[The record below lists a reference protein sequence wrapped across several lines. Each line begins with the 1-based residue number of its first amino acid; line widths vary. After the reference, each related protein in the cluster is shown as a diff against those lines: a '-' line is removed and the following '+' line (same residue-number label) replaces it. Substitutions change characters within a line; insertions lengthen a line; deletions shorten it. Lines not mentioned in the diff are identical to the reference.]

1 MTTVAAKPKT
11 SPFHYPE
18 FVLLSL
24 SRFTGTLGWQML
36 GVAIGWQIYEIT
48 HDPFAIGLVGL
59 SQFLPSVI
67 LVLFAGQLADQ
78 MDRKKIMAITHSIG
92 AFVGA
97 VLMLGEM
104 DAFVTPALIYACAA
118 LLGIARIFGAP
129 AMQALLPNSVPPDQF
144 SKAVAFNSSMFQVG
158 TILGPALAGALFYFG
173 AATVFCVAALLMAL
187 ASFLNTQMKTTTAI
201 VKRPLTLENLFAGI
215 LFIKERPILLG
226 AISLDLFAVLFASV
240 IALLPVYAKD
250 ILHIGPQGLGLLRCA
265 PAIGAV
271 AMSLWLAKHGLRAN
285 AGRNMFLSI
294 IVFAVVTII
303 FGISTN
309 VYLSFAMLALL
320 GCADMVSVY
329 VRTHMMQMNTPDE
342 MRGRVASVNML
353 FITTSN
359 ELGDFE
365 SGAMAA
371 WLGTVPAVVVGGVL
385 SLVVAGIIAWR
396 VPSLRNLKT
405 LEEVK

>member
-1 MTTVAAKPKT
+1 MFDKLFNNPN
-11 SPFHYPE
+11 SPFHYRD
-18 FVLLSL
+18 FCLLSL
-24 SRFTGTLGWQML
+24 SRFIGTLGWQML

-59 SQFLPSVI
+59 SQFLPSII

-78 MDRKKIMAITHSIG
+78 MDRKLIMAVTHFIAAFAG
-92 AFVGA
+92 AM
-97 VLMLGEM
+97 LMLGVNFDFM
-104 DAFVTPALIYACAA
+104 SPALIYILSA
-118 LLGIARIFGAP
+118 LLGAVRIFGAP
-129 AMQALLPNSVPPDQF
+129 AMQALLPNSVPPEQF
-144 SKAVAFNSSMFQVG
+144 SKAVALNSSMFQIG
-158 TILGPALAGALFYFG
+158 TIMGPAIGGALFFFG
-173 AATVFCVAALLMAL
+173 VSTVYTVAGILLLL
-187 ASFLNTQMKTTTAI
+187 AGILNMQMRVKTAI

-250 ILHIGPQGLGLLRCA
+250 ILHVGPQGLGLLRCA

-271 AMSLWLAKHGLRAN
+271 IMSLWLAKHGLKAN
-285 AGRNMFLSI
+285 AGRNLFLSI
-294 IVFAVVTII
+294 VVFAIVTII
-303 FGISTN
+303 FGLSTN
-309 VYLSFAMLALL
+309 AYLSFVMLMVL

-329 VRTHMMQMNTPDE
+329 VRTHLMQMNTPDE

-371 WLGTVPAVVVGGVL
+371 WLGTVPAVVVGGIL
-385 SLVVAGIIAWR
+385 SLAVAGIIAWR